1 MQIKSY
7 IGLHIFCFRSNNELI
22 YKYLII
28 DVSSG
33 LVKHVYKKNEHSDAY
48 SAELKREKTISN
60 KQK

>member
-33 LVKHVYKKNEHSDAY
+33 LVKHVYKK
-48 SAELKREKTISN
+48 K
-60 KQK
+60 